1 MFSRLRCLVLMLVFL
16 IPLVSVHAATS
27 QKAKPQM
34 PQNERW
40 NLFFKQVYA
49 LHKKQ
54 IKGHKIRTITGIDGY
69 RDDLKFY
76 KEVQFFDANSG
87 QHLSTIQ
94 WERRKPYLLH
104 TVLVNVYSKQGK
116 LLREYISAYL
126 PVHRAAP
133 VQTLV
138 NFHASNGKLKAFRQF
153 DASGYLTYES
163 CKGQYRGKKVDISLD
178 EDDLYDAEKE
188 PGHVVHT
195 ASYKACFAGVAKKPG
210 LYLHPQ

>member
-1 MFSRLRCLVLMLVFL
+1 MSSRLRWLVLILVFF
-16 IPLVSVHAATS
+16 IPFVSVHAATS

-34 PQNERW
+34 SQNERW
-40 NLFFKQVYA
+40 TLFFKQVYV
-49 LHKKQ
+49 LHEKQ
-54 IKGHKIRTITGIDGY
+54 IKGRKIRTITRIDGY

-94 WERRKPYLLH
+94 WERRKPYRLH
-104 TVLVNVYSKQGK
+104 TVLVNVYSKEGK
-116 LLREYISAYL
+116 WLREYTSAYL
-126 PVHRAAP
+126 PVQRAAP

-153 DASGYLTYES
+153 DASGYLIYEF
-163 CKGQYRGKKVDISLD
+163 CRGIYKGKKVDISLD
-178 EDDLYDAEKE
+178 EDDLYDAEKD

-195 ASYKACFAGVAKKPG
+195 AAYKACFAGVPKKPG